1 MAIEL
6 DICILRRSLGFISTS
21 LTTLIRPYTRPFY
34 HTYNELAPYSAQTK
48 RTWLVSQVNKQPFY
62 IIQTTKEK
70 DNLCSF
76 YSYSRYLSVLFTP
89 IQAQMLQKCHHTSIC
104 VWAVWIRRV
113 KKYLFF
119 FSHITSGM
127 LYDA

>member
-1 MAIEL
+1 MY
-6 DICILRRSLGFISTS
+6 ILRRSLGFISTS
-21 LTTLIRPYTRPFY
+21 LTSLIRPYTRPFY
-34 HTYNELAPYSAQTK
+34 YTNNELAPYSAQAK
-48 RTWLVSQVNKQPFY
+48 RTWLVSQINKQPFY

-70 DNLCSF
+70 ADLCSF

-89 IQAQMLQKCHHTSIC
+89 IQAQMLQKCHHTSIQH
-104 VWAVWIRRV
+104 VSISIWAVCIRCV

-127 LYDA
+127 LFDG